1 VIPAAVVLL
10 VPALLLPMGALV
22 APVPGDDPG
31 RYPVWAVEAFGAEPL
46 DAALA
51 ALSMPI
57 PMQMLALLAAVGLP
71 LLGASIGLGS
81 VGRWAA
87 LSGFCLV
94 GAVLGGLLTLGLLLE
109 LVLPGSADAT
119 GLQTL
124 VGLSW
129 PLLAI
134 EGCGCLLA
142 ASVAPSARSGSG
154 S

>member
-10 VPALLLPMGALV
+10 VPAVLVPMAVLAV
-22 APVPGDDPG
+22 QVPREVEG
-31 RYPVWAVEAFGAEPL
+31 RYPVWAVEAFGAAPL

-57 PMQMLALLAAVGLP
+57 PMLMLAVLAAVGLP
-71 LLGASIGLGS
+71 LLGAILGLGS

-94 GAVLGGLLTLGLLLE
+94 GAVLGGLLALGLLLE
-109 LVLPGSADAT
+109 LVLPESRDAL

-124 VGLSW
+124 IGLTW

-142 ASVAPSARSGSG
+142 ASVAPSGRSGSG
-154 S
+154 A